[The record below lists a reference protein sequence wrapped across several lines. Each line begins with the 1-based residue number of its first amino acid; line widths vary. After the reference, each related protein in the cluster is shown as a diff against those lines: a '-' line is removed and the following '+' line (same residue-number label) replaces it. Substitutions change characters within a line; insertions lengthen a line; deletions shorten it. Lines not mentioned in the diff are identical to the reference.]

1 MFLVNS
7 PVLEKLKPHIQQCVA
22 EIKSAVDHRQPILIR
37 HHGDADGY
45 AAGIALERALLPII
59 SAKHRRERDLFYY
72 YTRLPLLVPFYG
84 YQEATKDLQIASRNA
99 EQFHM
104 KAPLILILD
113 TGSAEESLA
122 GLQKATLYGASCI
135 VVDHHPLAKVIGKH
149 LLVQVNP
156 HLVHSTYDF
165 CSGMLC
171 AEVAHA
177 LLGHPTH
184 DHNSHLAFIAAVS
197 AVADKV
203 ASTEAEQ
210 YRELA
215 EKEGFS
221 KELIGRCAA
230 ALDFEAH
237 ALGPTNGRETVHDLL
252 GRDPK
257 KQEALLALIETQ
269 LGPAREQHL
278 TAALHYATIKEHKQF
293 IEVHIPI
300 DDIREKGSYPDRG
313 KMCGLVLDHFKK
325 KQKKNTLIVGVGDTA
340 LVFRCSTDIL
350 SFDVNAF
357 IAHCQKAV
365 PYAQCHGGGHRVA
378 GTMHFIPAARDEVL
392 AALKGYVQGL

>member
-1 MFLVNS
+1 M
-7 PVLEKLKPHIQQCVA
+7 EKLTPHLVSCVT
-22 EIKSAVDHRQPILIR
+22 EIKKTIEHRQPILIR

-72 YTRLPLLVPFYG
+72 YTRLPLLAPFYS
-84 YQEATKDLQIASRNA
+84 YEDATKDMQTASRNA

-113 TGSAEESLA
+113 TGSAGESLA
-122 GLQKATLYGASCI
+122 GLQKAVLYGASCI
-135 VVDHHPLAKVIGKH
+135 VVDHHPPEKEIEKHILA
-149 LLVQVNP
+149 QVNP

-171 AEVAHA
+171 AEIAHL
-177 LLGHPTH
+177 LLGHIKHEH
-184 DHNSHLAFIAAVS
+184 DLHLAFIAAVS

-203 ASTEAEQ
+203 ASKEAEQ
-210 YRELA
+210 YCALA

-237 ALGPTNGRETVHDLL
+237 ALGPSNGRESVRDIL
-252 GRDPK
+252 GQDQK
-257 KQEALLALIETQ
+257 KQLALLSLIEKQ

-278 TAALHYATIKEHKQF
+278 TAALHYATVKEHKQLT
-293 IEVHIPI
+293 EVQVPI
-300 DDIREKGSYPDRG
+300 DDIREKGAYPDRG
-313 KMCGLVLDHFKK
+313 RICGLVLEHFKK
-325 KQKKNTLIVGVGDTA
+325 KQKKNTLVVGVGMTA
-340 LVFRCSTDIL
+340 LIFRCSTDIL
-350 SFDVNAF
+350 SFDVNTF
-357 IAHCQKAV
+357 IAHCRKAV
-365 PYAQCHGGGHRVA
+365 PHAQCHGGGHRVA
-378 GTMHFIPAARDEVL
+378 GTMHFIPAAHDEVL
-392 AALKGYVQGL
+392 AVLKEYVQTL